1 MDRRTLL
8 QGVLALAAT
17 PAAAKPAQVS
27 VALLGQ
33 ALIEHAV
40 TDALWPGRRAVAREI
55 AKADIAFTNLETV
68 IKGPRA
74 GAPTR
79 EALTLHAADQT
90 VLEALKSVHVDLLA
104 TANNHAF
111 DLGSGGILDTVDA
124 IERSG
129 LVSAGSGR
137 DLARAAA
144 PAYVAAPAGKVALV
158 AFATGKVREGG
169 AATMTRPG
177 VNELRQDAA
186 GLPLEED
193 AARVLAA
200 IAEAKRGAE
209 VVIAYHHNHD
219 WEPVLSDV
227 PDWQRGFARR
237 CVAAGASVFVGHGA
251 PVLQGIEIH
260 NGAPLLFGLGNFIF
274 QTEKPPGAYAPES
287 WEGLIVQARFERG
300 RCKGFELTP
309 IAMNEI
315 GLGGPEDMATRGM
328 PALASPEQARAIL
341 ERVHARSVALG
352 AAAFEIRGDRG
363 VWTAPVSGRTS
374 IACRG
379 APGGRSCA

>member
-17 PAAAKPAQVS
+17 PAVARPGQVQ

-40 TDALWPGRRAVAREI
+40 TDALWPGRRALAREL
-55 AKADIAFTNLETV
+55 ARADVGFTNLETV

-79 EALTLHAADQT
+79 EALTLHAAQPD
-90 VLEALKSVHVDLLA
+90 VLEVLKSLNINLLA

-124 IERSG
+124 IERAG
-129 LVSAGSGR
+129 LVSTGSGH

-144 PAYVAAPAGKVALV
+144 PAFAQTPAGPVALV

-177 VNELRQDAA
+177 VNELRRDSS
-186 GLPLEED
+186 GLPREED
-193 AARVLAA
+193 AERVLGA
-200 IAEAKRGAE
+200 IAEARRRAE
-209 VVIAYHHNHD
+209 VVIAYQHNHD
-219 WEPVLSDV
+219 WEPNQADV
-227 PDWQRGFARR
+227 PAWQRAFARR
-237 CVAAGASVFVGHGA
+237 CVEAGASVFVGHGA
-251 PVLQGIEIH
+251 PLLQGIEIH
-260 NGAPLLFGLGNFIF
+260 DGAPLFFGLGNFIF
-274 QTEKPPGAYAPES
+274 QTEKPPGAYAAECWES
-287 WEGLIVQARFERG
+287 VVVQASFERG
-300 RCKGFELTP
+300 RCQVFELTP
-309 IAMNEI
+309 IVMNEI

-328 PALASPEQARAIL
+328 PALASPTQARAIL
-341 ERVHARSVALG
+341 NRVNARSVALG
-352 AAAFEIRGDRG
+352 SAALTVHGSRA
-363 VWTAPVSGRTS
+363 VWTAPIKG
-374 IACRG
+374 
-379 APGGRSCA
+379 